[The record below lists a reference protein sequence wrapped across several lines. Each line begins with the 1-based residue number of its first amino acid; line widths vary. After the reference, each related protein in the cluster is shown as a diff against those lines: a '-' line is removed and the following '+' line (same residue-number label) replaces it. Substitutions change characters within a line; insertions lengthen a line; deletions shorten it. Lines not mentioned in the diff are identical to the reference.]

1 MSGVT
6 FSQSAYGELPYIVDW
21 ADWLASDGATDTI
34 TAHEIV
40 ATSPLVVVND
50 SHTTTTVVV
59 WLNSE
64 ACSVGDLLPF
74 RVHIET
80 ADGLKESL
88 TLRMAIVE

>member
-34 TAHEIV
+34 TTHSVTVTA
-40 ATSPLVVVND
+40 PLAMVND
-50 SHTTTTVVV
+50 SHTDTTVTV

-64 ACSVGDLLPF
+64 ACNVGDLLSF

-80 ADGLKESL
+80 DNGLKESV
-88 TLRMAIVE
+88 TLRLAIVE